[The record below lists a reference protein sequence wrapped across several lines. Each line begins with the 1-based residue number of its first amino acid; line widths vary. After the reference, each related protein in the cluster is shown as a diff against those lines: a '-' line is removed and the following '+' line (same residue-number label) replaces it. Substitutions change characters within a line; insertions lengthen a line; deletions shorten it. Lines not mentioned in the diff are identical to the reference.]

1 MCSLVSSEIKIRTRT
16 SDMAEPVNSEDTS
29 ARGQWHWNARSMK
42 LSLSPDPAGSLSD
55 LSGEWSLSAFGMK
68 LDGLSMSRLD
78 QTLKALDGPVSCELG
93 LADGRQFSLVGAF
106 TEPGSAQ
113 GMLLSGDKER
123 RHGEKDADSSIGP
136 ELTPVYQ
143 PIISLADGRIA
154 GFEAL
159 ARWSDAGQKRP
170 PAKRFEDPALAS
182 NMLIK
187 AANELAM
194 WREKTR
200 RSDLFVHVNLTGRDL
215 ADGQVTGLIE
225 ALVSGHKLTNG
236 SLRIELTEQAALR
249 DFDEAIKVTRAIKK
263 AGAGL
268 VLDDFGSGHSS
279 FLWLADMPADSLK
292 IDPELTRR
300 IGDERTDTILEA
312 ITLLASRLKM
322 TVTGEGVEQKSDAA
336 KLRSLGFQYVQGFA
350 FGRPMLADAVL
361 DFLKTK

>member
-1 MCSLVSSEIKIRTRT
+1 
-16 SDMAEPVNSEDTS
+16 
-29 ARGQWHWNARSMK
+29 MK
-42 LSLSPDPAGSLSD
+42 LSLKPDPSGSLSA
-55 LSGEWSLSAFGMK
+55 LMGEWSLSAFGLK

-78 QTLKALDGPVSCELG
+78 RTLKELDGPVSCELG

-106 TEPGSAQ
+106 TEPGRAQ
-113 GMLLSGDKER
+113 GMLLSGEGER
-123 RHGEKDADSSIGP
+123 RRSDKSDENSIGP
-136 ELTPVYQ
+136 ELSPVFQ

-182 NMLIK
+182 NMLIR
-187 AANELAM
+187 AANELAN
-194 WREKTR
+194 WREQTR

-215 ADGQVTGLIE
+215 AGGEVAGLIE
-225 ALVSGHKLTNG
+225 ALVSGHKLYNQ

-249 DFDEAIKVTRAIKK
+249 DFDEAIKVTRSIKT

-300 IGDERTDTILEA
+300 VGDNRTNIILEA
-312 ITLLASRLKM
+312 VTLLASRLKM
-322 TVTGEGVEQKSDAA
+322 TVTGEGVENKADAA
-336 KLRSLGFQYVQGFA
+336 KLRALGFHYVQGYA
-350 FGRPMLADAVL
+350 FGRPMLADVAL
-361 DFLKTK
+361 DFLKSN

>member
-1 MCSLVSSEIKIRTRT
+1 
-16 SDMAEPVNSEDTS
+16 
-29 ARGQWHWNARSMK
+29 MK
-42 LSLSPDPAGSLSD
+42 LSLKPDPSGSLSD
-55 LSGEWSLSAFGMK
+55 LMGEWSLSAFGLK

-78 QTLKALDGPVSCELG
+78 RTLKELDGPVSCELG

-106 TEPGSAQ
+106 TEPGRAQ
-113 GMLLSGDKER
+113 GMLLSGEGER
-123 RHGEKDADSSIGP
+123 RRSDKSDENSIGP
-136 ELTPVYQ
+136 ELSPVFQ

-182 NMLIK
+182 NMLIR
-187 AANELAM
+187 AANELAN
-194 WREKTR
+194 WREQTR

-215 ADGQVTGLIE
+215 AGGEVAGLIE
-225 ALVSGHKLTNG
+225 ALVSGHKLYNQ

-249 DFDEAIKVTRAIKK
+249 DFDEAIKVTRSIKT

-300 IGDERTDTILEA
+300 VGDNRTNIIPVSYTHL
-312 ITLLASRLKM
+312 TL
-322 TVTGEGVEQKSDAA
+322 
-336 KLRSLGFQYVQGFA
+336 
-350 FGRPMLADAVL
+350 P
-361 DFLKTK
+361 TKA